1 MKALNTLI
9 LIYIHLQ
16 IQYVT
21 VELIHWVLYVTVE
34 LIHQVLYDCRAH
46 PPGVIWS
53 HIVYMSRW
61 GLTQHFY
68 VLVISSICPISL
80 RSFSSLYGSVTHWT
94 ERGMPQLPD
103 IAYNAPYTLGVK
115 AFYTNDHG
123 NCGKDLRTVEA
134 VLLHIHCVLTECL
147 WELTW

>member
-53 HIVYMSRW
+53 HIVYMSR
-61 GLTQHFY
+61 
-68 VLVISSICPISL
+68 
-80 RSFSSLYGSVTHWT
+80 
-94 ERGMPQLPD
+94 
-103 IAYNAPYTLGVK
+103 
-115 AFYTNDHG
+115 
-123 NCGKDLRTVEA
+123 
-134 VLLHIHCVLTECL
+134 
-147 WELTW
+147 